1 MAKALSDSE
10 KVTEHIQKLDASIA
24 ETVDVIRQIILTT
37 DKEIAEQIKWNSPS
51 FYYSGEMKPFDPKEY
66 KRDIIVM
73 NLHKNNIML
82 VLPTGAKVRDT
93 SGLLEG
99 DYTDGRRLIK
109 FKDMKDVKEKEKS
122 LRKIIKEWL
131 KLVDK

>member
-10 KVTEHIQKLDASIA
+10 KVTEHIQKLDVSIA

-82 VLPTGAKVRDT
+82 VLPTGAK
-93 SGLLEG
+93 SGIPVVYWKAITLMEEDLSNSK
-99 DYTDGRRLIK
+99 T
-109 FKDMKDVKEKEKS
+109 
-122 LRKIIKEWL
+122 
-131 KLVDK
+131 

>member
-109 FKDMKDVKEKEKS
+109 FKDMKEVKEKEKS